1 MSSLTERSKWKSA
14 YDFFEGKKSEPRIKV
29 IDDGALSISINAIN
43 LNPG

>member
-14 YDFFEGKKSEPRIKV
+14 YDFEGKKSEPRIKV